1 MTDASAEGVS
11 AIKMALWVDR
21 TLAKVQELVKASDD
35 PQSHTAEYFRID
47 QEELAPVL
55 SIMAPDEQY
64 ATAVDLLK
72 EFRVALENYFIGSP
86 AEPAERKKRLS
97 AIYRTG
103 TALRNE
109 LKPAEQPEEEPP
121 QTRLHDLA
129 WRTRLDDE
137 GHILFDAGG
146 GLVVPIRG
154 EIRELARPQIIA
166 QAIRQ
171 QPPYPED
178 VRPKN
183 LRNVPGSLIYIRNAK
198 RLIVFGDLHGRYDN
212 LELAL
217 ADKDN
222 WQALKSG
229 DAHLLFLGDAIHPR
243 SGLGDQREANADSF
257 RVLLLILSL
266 QAENPG
272 RVHYL
277 VGNHENAHVGGLG
290 TGKGDKDL
298 EQGFANF
305 IRRQFNETVLETY
318 EKFLNW
324 APIVAKIRMA
334 NGELLAMHASVS
346 PLVRNEQGLINLTV
360 KGRKGKAL
368 TDILWSRHF
377 DARTIAECLHAVG
390 ANLALTGHTR
400 PTEDAAK
407 KYGFTCMLEPAFGHC
422 HGKQLILCS
431 QNNTFGYLD
440 VDLNKKIP
448 KTVEDLKSPDG
459 QYAFRVI
466 RRRG

>member
-1 MTDASAEGVS
+1 MSEASAEGVN
-11 AIKMALWVDR
+11 AIKMALWVDKV
-21 TLAKVQELVKASDD
+21 LGMVQELVKSSPD
-35 PQSHTAEYFRID
+35 PQTQSADYFRLD
-47 QEELAPVL
+47 QEEIAPVL
-55 SIMAPDEQY
+55 SIMAPDETY
-64 ATAVDLLK
+64 ATAVEHLK
-72 EFRVALENYFIGSP
+72 EFRNALETYFIGP
-86 AEPAERKKRLS
+86 PVGPAERKERLS
-97 AIYRTG
+97 TIYRAG

-109 LKPAEQPEEEPP
+109 LKPAEPVEEEQP

-129 WRTRLDDE
+129 WRTRLDEE

-146 GLVVPIRG
+146 GLVVPIRDD
-154 EIRELARPQIIA
+154 ISELARPQIIA

-183 LRNVPGSLIYIRNAK
+183 LRDVPGALVYIREAK

-217 ADKDN
+217 ADKEN

-229 DAHLLFLGDAIHPR
+229 DAHLMFLGDAVHPR
-243 SGLGDQREANADSF
+243 SALGDQEAANADSF

-298 EQGFANF
+298 EEGFADF
-305 IRRQFNETVLETY
+305 IRKKFNETVLETY
-318 EKFLNW
+318 EKFLDR
-324 APIVAKIRMA
+324 APIVAKIGMA
-334 NGELLAMHASVS
+334 GGSLLAMHASVS
-346 PLVRNEQGLINLTV
+346 PMVRNEQGLINLTA

-368 TDILWSRHF
+368 TDMLWSRHF
-377 DARTIAECLHAVG
+377 DAPTITKCLHAVD
-390 ANLALTGHTR
+390 AHLAIAGHTR
-400 PTEDAAK
+400 PTKDAAR
-407 KYGFTCMLEPAFGHC
+407 KYGFTCMLDPAFGHC

-440 VDLNKKIP
+440 IDLTQRVP
-448 KTVEDLKSPDG
+448 STVEDLKAPDG
-459 QYAFRVI
+459 KYAFRVI